1 MQTTSP
7 ECSEEDAGTRGER
20 PAGSQPE
27 PGSARLQP
35 LLAPRSIALVGASQK
50 PDSFG
55 RAVFEMLRIDGY
67 LGRVYPVNPGYPRI
81 DDLTC
86 YPSLAALPE
95 APDHVVLSVANAR
108 LESAFED
115 AVASGARAVT
125 IFGTTYLTDD
135 AKPSLGHRL
144 AARANEAGIVLCGGN
159 SMGLYNL
166 REGLRIASFPS
177 PAGLRRGGIVWLAQ
191 SGSAFSALTHNDRRL
206 GFALCVSTGMELNTT
221 AADYMDWALDQPETR
236 VIGLFLEAVR
246 DPEGFVAAL
255 EKARARHV
263 PVVAL
268 KVGRTA
274 RSAAMARSHTG
285 ALAGSDA
292 AYRAL
297 FRRYGVVP
305 VQDLDEMAA
314 TLALFDSPRRAGP
327 GGLATVHDSGGERE
341 MLVDLAQELRVPFP
355 EIGEACR
362 LRLSQALEPG
372 LEPENPLDAWGTD
385 RDFIARYAECLSALL
400 DDPAIAVGAFFS
412 DVRDDYWHSA
422 GVVES
427 VRQAAGYS
435 AKPIFIASNSF
446 MTVDARL
453 ARRFADEGI
462 PVIKGTR
469 EALLAVRHAFTW
481 RDSRNRVRDAVPE
494 IEPAVLAKWRNRL
507 ATGEEL
513 GEIESLRLLGDCGI
527 PVLQP
532 YLVAG
537 AEEALAAAWELGF
550 PVALKT
556 AEGHAHKS
564 DVGGVRLSLSDDA
577 ALRAAYAEMA
587 NRLGPRAI
595 VAPMAEPGVEI
606 GLGALVDPSFGPL
619 VMVSAGG
626 TLIEILMDKAVAM
639 APFGIAEARDLIA
652 ELRVARLL
660 AGVRGARPADLE
672 GLCLAL
678 CRFSALVAGLAD
690 CIAEIDV
697 NPMIVGPQGAVAVDA
712 LIVPRTTPPT

>member
-1 MQTTSP
+1 MTSNLPGQTAPTSRKL
-7 ECSEEDAGTRGER
+7 GR
-20 PAGSQPE
+20 PVDR
-27 PGSARLQP
+27 PGPASARLQP

-50 PDSFG
+50 ADSFG
-55 RAVFEMLRIDGY
+55 RTVFEMLRIDGY
-67 LGRVYPVNPGYPRI
+67 AGRVYPVNPSYPRI

-95 APDHVVLSVANAR
+95 APEHVVLSVANAR
-108 LESAFED
+108 LESAFEE
-115 AVASGARAVT
+115 AIASGACAVT
-125 IFGTTYLTDD
+125 IFGTTYLADD
-135 AKPSLGHRL
+135 TEPALGHRL
-144 AARANEAGIVLCGGN
+144 AARADEAGIVLCGGN

-166 REGLRIASFPS
+166 AEGLRIATFPS

-206 GFALCVSTGMELNTT
+206 GFTLCVSTGMELNTT

-246 DPEGFVAAL
+246 DPRGFVAAL
-255 EKARARHV
+255 EKARARRV

-297 FRRYGVVP
+297 FRRYGVVS

-314 TLALFDSPRRAGP
+314 TLALFDMPRRPGP

-341 MLVDLAQELRVPFP
+341 MLVDLAEDLGVPFP

-362 LRLSQALEPG
+362 QRLSRALEPG

-385 RDFIARYAECLSALL
+385 RDFVPRYAECLSALL
-400 DDPAIAVGAFFS
+400 DDPAVAVGAFFS
-412 DVRDDYWHSA
+412 DVRDDYWYSA

-427 VRQAAGYS
+427 VRQAANRS
-435 AKPIFIASNSF
+435 AKPVFIAANSL
-446 MTVDARL
+446 MTVDPRL
-453 ARRFADEGI
+453 ARRIADEDI
-462 PVIKGTR
+462 PVVKGTR
-469 EALLAVRHAFTW
+469 EALLAVRHALAW
-481 RDSRNRVRDAVPE
+481 RDAQDRAHEVVPE
-494 IEPAVLAKWRNRL
+494 IEPAVLSKWRDRL
-507 ATGEEL
+507 SSSDQMS
-513 GEIESLRLLGDCGI
+513 EIEGLQLLADCGVPALRPY
-527 PVLQP
+527 PVTS
-532 YLVAG
+532 
-537 AEEALAAAWELGF
+537 AEEAVAAAWEIGF

-564 DVGGVRLSLSDDA
+564 DVGGVRLELTDDA
-577 ALRAAYAEMA
+577 ALRTAYAEMA
-587 NRLGPRAI
+587 NRLGPRAT
-595 VAPMAEPGVEI
+595 VTPMAPAGIEI
-606 GLGALVDPSFGPL
+606 GLGALVDSSFGPL

-626 TLIEILMDKAVAM
+626 TLIEILEDKAVAM
-639 APFGIAEARDLIA
+639 APFGPAEAHGLIA

-672 GLCLAL
+672 AL
-678 CRFSALVAGLAD
+678 CMVLSRFSAVVAALAD
-690 CIAEIDV
+690 TIAEIDV
-697 NPMIVGPQGAVAVDA
+697 NPVIVGPLGAVAVDA
-712 LIVPRTTPPT
+712 LIVLRTAPT